1 MKKIADERVVQE
13 SHGVMAKNFRTA
25 MLLQALLL
33 AVKAVGMLLGLP
45 WYALLPEASG
55 LLCGGLVWGVWMT
68 ARGLWGTADERIAG
82 ERQVCLSTSWTVTH
96 CVTLLV
102 CTVMMFV
109 DQHNS
114 MAYMLTALAMTLIMY
129 CTMGRMTQK
138 GVYGSGTRGSVWQR
152 VACIAGFTLVMA
164 PVMLWL
170 MGKMRQQTYDM
181 WMYILV
187 EAIMLGSC
195 VLGGVLAKSMAK
207 RSAANAEEQLK
218 AAEVADEE

>member
-25 MLLQALLL
+25 MLLLALLL
-33 AVKAVGMLLGLP
+33 VVKAVGVLIGLP
-45 WYALLPEASG
+45 WHALLPEACG
-55 LLCGGLVWGVWMT
+55 LLCGGVVWGIWKSV
-68 ARGLWGTADERIAG
+68 RGLWGTADERIAA

-96 CVTLLV
+96 CVALLV
-102 CTVMMFV
+102 CTVMMFL
-109 DQHNS
+109 DRDNS

-138 GVYGSGTRGSVWQR
+138 GVYGAGNRGSVWQR
-152 VACIAGFTLVMA
+152 VALIAGITLVLA
-164 PVMLWL
+164 PAMLWL
-170 MGKMRQQTYDM
+170 MGKMRQQTYEW

-195 VLGGVLAKSMAK
+195 VLGGVLAQRMAK

-218 AAEVADEE
+218 AAEDADEE